1 MNDKELFYEIEKH
14 LLEDEK
20 PSVFLE
26 DLKESGNLKKSFLS
40 ILEDL
45 EKVQQEKKYHP
56 EGNVWIHSM
65 QVVDEAAN
73 LRNKAN
79 NKREFM
85 WAALLHDIGKKETTK
100 MRKGRWTAYEHDKAG
115 AERSYVLLKK
125 VVEDERFISD
135 VKNLIKYHMSYLY
148 IVKNLPFVKPED
160 IILDSD
166 IYDVALLTYC
176 DRVGRGEKTLVEKR
190 EIIRSINKFIEKINS
205 ITNKHYKILNILKNN

>member
-1 MNDKELFYEIEKH
+1 MKSHQF
-14 LLEDEK
+14 
-20 PSVFLE
+20 FLE
-26 DLKESGNLKKSFLS
+26 ALKENGNLKKSFLS

-100 MRKGRWTAYEHDKAG
+100 MRKGRWTSYEHDKVG
-115 AERSYVLLKK
+115 AERSYFLLKK
-125 VVEDERFISD
+125 VVKDERFISD

-176 DRVGRGEKTLVEKR
+176 DRVGRGEKTLIEKR

-205 ITNKHYKILNILKNN
+205 ITNKHYEILNILENN

>member
-73 LRNKAN
+73 LRNNAN

-100 MRKGRWTAYEHDKAG
+100 MRKGRWTAYEHDKVG

>member
-1 MNDKELFYEIEKH
+1 MKDKELFYEIEKH

-26 DLKESGNLKKSFLS
+26 ALKENGNLKKSFLS

-85 WAALLHDIGKKETTK
+85 WSALLHDIGKKETTK
-100 MRKGRWTAYEHDKAG
+100 MRKGRWTAYEHDKVG

-125 VVEDERFISD
+125 VVDDERFISD

-176 DRVGRGEKTLVEKR
+176 DRVGRGEKTLIEKKK
-190 EIIRSINKFIEKINS
+190 IIRSINKFLEKINS
-205 ITNKHYKILNILKNN
+205 ITNKHYEILNILENN